1 MAGRPP
7 RGGPTARG
15 YGREGSEVKL
25 PVERIA
31 PVTSL
36 WYARWLMVLCI
47 VSGGCAHASDYHV
60 SPDGD
65 DANPGTAAK
74 PWRTIA
80 KVNGTDFG
88 PGDRLLFEGGKTF
101 AGTVVLDKKHSGL
114 PDKRVEI
121 SSYGEGRAAIDGGNG
136 GGLIAKGCSHLVV
149 RNLEFVGAGRK
160 EGNTEVGVS
169 LLGGEG
175 VFVDQVEVKGFQK
188 AGVAVAGVHKARIT
202 HVYAHDN
209 GAAGITCDGGPSNSA
224 MSQDVYIGYCVAE
237 NNPGDPTNRHN
248 HSGNGIVVGCVKGC
262 VIEHCEAMNNGWD
275 MPREGN
281 GPVGIWAWNADEVVI
296 QFCVAHHNKS
306 PGWDG
311 GGFDFDGG
319 VTNSVMQYNYSYEN
333 EGPGYFLCQYPMAPV
348 WKNNVVRYNISVN
361 DGTKNNVGCG
371 IEVIA
376 NHTGISDAEVYN
388 NTVYNEKGGAV
399 GFGGTP
405 VPRVRFRNNVFVST
419 EELIQGDAS
428 RARFEGNCYWSP
440 GGKFSVQEYESL
452 HDWAAATG
460 QEQVGGKI
468 VALYADPLLVDA
480 GAAPAVKL
488 EELHKLAAYRLGAKS
503 PCIEAG
509 IQIEDNGGRD
519 FWGNAVPE
527 KGKPSIGAC
536 YKP

>member
-1 MAGRPP
+1 
-7 RGGPTARG
+7 
-15 YGREGSEVKL
+15 
-25 PVERIA
+25 
-31 PVTSL
+31 
-36 WYARWLMVLCI
+36 MVLCV
-47 VSGGCAHASDYHV
+47 VSGGCAHARDYHV

-74 PWRTIA
+74 PWRTID

-101 AGTVVLDKKHSGL
+101 AGTVLLDKKDSGL
-114 PDKRVEI
+114 PDKKVEI
-121 SSYGEGRAAIDGGNG
+121 STYGQGRATINGGNG
-136 GGLIAKGCSHLVV
+136 SGLVARQCSHLVV
-149 RNLEFVGAGRK
+149 RNLNFVGAGRK
-160 EGNTEVGVS
+160 
-169 LLGGEG
+169 GGSTDNGLALSGGTAFQIEN
-175 VFVDQVEVKGFQK
+175 VEVSGFQK
-188 AGVAVAGVHKARIT
+188 SGLAVSGVRDARIT

-209 GAAGITCDGGPSNSA
+209 GSAGISSDGSGRGTATSENL
-224 MSQDVYIGYCVAE
+224 YIGYCIAE

-275 MPREGN
+275 MPRKGN
-281 GPVGIWAWNADEVVI
+281 GPVGIWAWNADDVVI

-306 PGWDG
+306 PGYDG

-319 VTNSVMQYNYSYEN
+319 VTNSIMQYNLSYEN
-333 EGPGYFLCQYPMAPV
+333 EGPGYFLCQYHGAAS
-348 WKNNVVRYNISVN
+348 WRNNVVRYNISVN
-361 DGTKNNVGCG
+361 DGIKNNVGCG
-371 IEVIA
+371 IEVICA
-376 NHTGISDAEVYN
+376 ESGGMSDAEVYN

-405 VPRVRFRNNVFVST
+405 VPRVRFRNNVFLST

-440 GGKFSVQEYESL
+440 GGKSSVQEYESL

-480 GAAPAVKL
+480 GAAPAVKP
-488 EELHKLAAYRLGAKS
+488 EELEKLLAYRLREGS

-519 FWGNAVPE
+519 FWANEVPE